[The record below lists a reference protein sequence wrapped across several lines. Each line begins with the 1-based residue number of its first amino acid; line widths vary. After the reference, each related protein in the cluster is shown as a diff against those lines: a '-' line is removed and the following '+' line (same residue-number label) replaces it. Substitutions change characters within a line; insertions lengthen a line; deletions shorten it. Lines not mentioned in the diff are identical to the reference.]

1 MISETHLFWH
11 FEFVTMNNMVLIG
24 LVFNWVLGLEFL
36 VCVAL
41 MDLVRVLVPGTYIDD
56 AFRFNK
62 IVNVIRN

>member
-1 MISETHLFWH
+1 MITETHVFWH
-11 FEFVTMNNMVLIG
+11 FEFVTMNNVALFG
-24 LVFNWVLGLEFL
+24 LVFNLVLGLDFL